1 MKTFSLRPLIFFAP
15 ILLLSSV
22 HGGVDPTIIPADS
35 LWVIYADFNALRAST
50 LGKQLVT
57 LVEQSKFDTGQGDI
71 GLDMQKVLATVG
83 TVTAYG
89 ANFSQ
94 DPKAIDGA
102 LVAQGSADLR
112 KIIESVLIQANLAH
126 PENVVEVKDLP
137 FTAYA
142 IRPHDPKSTNPM
154 ELIIAFPPEPIV
166 IASKSRAQLLRARDT
181 YRHTA
186 ASVATTADAPLKD
199 LLSRST
205 DSYLYSA
212 SVVPSDTLFRGD
224 QPQARILRMTK
235 SGAIA
240 VGENGPNTFAHAEL
254 IAASDDMADKLMKI
268 LQGMTAMM
276 SLAETNDKQL
286 ADFLS
291 SSRVTRDNN
300 TVTLQLA
307 YSSDRLVQMIKTL
320 ADQSPSL
327 TPEQRRVIQTP
338 QLINGRA
345 LAQWQAATAANGTK
359 ESPIAWRTIE
369 NVSLNNGALI
379 SLGRFANG
387 GRNARF
393 DRIEF
398 VPVGGNSAPLVF
410 RTEFM
415 SRGGPRGNLLQFQF
429 PGIDGTYTIK
439 VAYLN
444 DPDGKALYAV
454 SVRDAAP
461 TQQPGAN

>member
-1 MKTFSLRPLIFFAP
+1 MNILSLRPLVFFAP
-15 ILLLSSV
+15 ILLFAPL
-22 HGGVDPTIIPADS
+22 HAAVDPAIVPADS
-35 LWVIYADFNALRAST
+35 LWVLYADLNALRAST
-50 LGKQLVT
+50 LGKQLVA
-57 LVEQSKFDTGQGDI
+57 LAEQSKFDTGQGQL

-102 LVAQGSADLR
+102 LVAEGSPDLR
-112 KIIESVLIQANLAH
+112 KIVESVLIQANLAH
-126 PENVVEVKDLP
+126 PDDVLEVKDLP

-142 IRPHDPKSTNPM
+142 IRPHDQKSAEPM

-166 IASKSRAQLLRARDT
+166 IASKSRAQLVKARDA
-181 YRHTA
+181 YRHSIP
-186 ASVATTADAPLKD
+186 SVATTADAPLQH
-199 LLSRST
+199 LLRGST
-205 DSYLYSA
+205 GSYLFAA
-212 SVVPSDTLFRGD
+212 SVVPSETLFRGD

-240 VGENGPNTFAHAEL
+240 IGENGSNTFAHSEL
-254 IAASDDMADKLMKI
+254 VAASDEMADKLMKI

-276 SLAETNDKQL
+276 SLAETNDQQL
-286 ADFLS
+286 AEFLS
-291 SSRVTRDNN
+291 SSKVTRDNN

-320 ADQSPSL
+320 ADKSPPP
-327 TPEQRRVIQTP
+327 TPEQRRLAQAS
-338 QLINGRA
+338 QLINGRV
-345 LAQWQAATAANGTK
+345 LAQWQATAANGTK

-393 DRIEF
+393 DRVEI
-398 VPVGGNSAPLVF
+398 VPANGTGAPLVF

-415 SRGGPRGNLLQFQF
+415 SRGGPRGNLSQFQF
-429 PGIDGTYTIK
+429 PGIDGSYTIK

-454 SVRDAAP
+454 SIRDAAP
-461 TQQPGAN
+461 SQPLGAN